1 MATGV
6 SECAA
11 VQGHARSPHGP
22 GAHLGNRDRVV
33 PIPAHGCFPAEEY
46 SSGSGGRRGCGGAA
60 FRFTLNALPEGDAGL
75 RSSPPSTTYMLPEGD
90 AGLRSSPP
98 STTYML
104 PEGDAGLRSSPPST
118 TYMLPEGDAGLR
130 SSPPS
135 TTYIR

>member
-33 PIPAHGCFPAEEY
+33 PIPAHGCFPAEEC

-75 RSSPPSTTYMLPEGD
+75 RSSPPSTTYIASDLIYELD
-90 AGLRSSPP
+90 NLSSFPGGAKC
-98 STTYML
+98 SDQS
-104 PEGDAGLRSSPPST
+104 GAKSS
-118 TYMLPEGDAGLR
+118 
-130 SSPPS
+130 
-135 TTYIR
+135 